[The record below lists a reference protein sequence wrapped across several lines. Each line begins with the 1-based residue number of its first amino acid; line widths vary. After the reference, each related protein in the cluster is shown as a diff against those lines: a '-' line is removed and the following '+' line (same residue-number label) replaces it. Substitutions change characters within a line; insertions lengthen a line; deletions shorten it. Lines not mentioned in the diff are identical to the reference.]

1 MPIRGRRRC
10 GSATG
15 ATAGGTRG
23 VVEVKNRA
31 TAAAVEATRRDEWL
45 SRRLLVSP
53 RKTAL

>member
-1 MPIRGRRRC
+1 MPIPEKKKC

-31 TAAAVEATRRDEWL
+31 TAGVVEATRLEGWL
-45 SRRLLVSP
+45 SRKLLVNP